1 MTISRS
7 VCIPLLLAV
16 LLAACTKPQEPA
28 ASPGTPATAAQGG
41 TAAPTTEAPPPSTP
55 AVLVYN
61 AYTSNSVNQNAEAGE
76 PTRLF
81 KSGEKIYVG
90 VVLHGEAAS
99 ASVKVEWFAGDEKAL
114 GSEEVAVPAKTAT
127 VATVEI
133 SRTAPLAPGAY
144 KALVYLDGAP
154 SWELFFDVSP

>member
-28 ASPGTPATAAQGG
+28 ASPGTSATAAQEG
-41 TAAPTTEAPPPSTP
+41 TAAPTAEAPPPSTP

-81 KSGEKIYVG
+81 KSGEKVYVG

-99 ASVKVEWFAGDEKAL
+99 ASVKVEWFLAGDEKAL
-114 GSEEVAVPAKTAT
+114 GRRVVDHQDLLRRHSGFLGSVFASTRAQALACPAPCNSHVRRA
-127 VATVEI
+127 
-133 SRTAPLAPGAY
+133 
-144 KALVYLDGAP
+144 
-154 SWELFFDVSP
+154 